1 MISDLLNGSLL
12 GPPCPQCPCSTDGVL
27 DPHQADEVLLE
38 LRPSSSVLDLQLLG
52 QLEERL
58 RRCHHW
64 MGAIKNRLVDR

>member
-1 MISDLLNGSLL
+1 MGYSTRIS
-12 GPPCPQCPCSTDGVL
+12 
-27 DPHQADEVLLE
+27 QADEVLLE